1 MKKCDKPRDPK
12 ILTAAKYLGLGTRQS
27 QLLRHS
33 YHEERGEVLH
43 NRGSL
48 GMTSSNNINMAA
60 SEDWRAPA
68 FRQKVISQMQV
79 LNLIA

>member
-1 MKKCDKPRDPK
+1 
-12 ILTAAKYLGLGTRQS
+12 
-27 QLLRHS
+27 
-33 YHEERGEVLH
+33 
-43 NRGSL
+43 
-48 GMTSSNNINMAA
+48 MTSPNNINMAA

>member
-1 MKKCDKPRDPK
+1 MKKCENHVTRKYWPRQNIEALELDN
-12 ILTAAKYLGLGTRQS
+12 IN
-27 QLLRHS
+27 S
-33 YHEERGEVLH
+33 YVERGKVLH

-48 GMTSSNNINMAA
+48 GMTSPNNINMAA